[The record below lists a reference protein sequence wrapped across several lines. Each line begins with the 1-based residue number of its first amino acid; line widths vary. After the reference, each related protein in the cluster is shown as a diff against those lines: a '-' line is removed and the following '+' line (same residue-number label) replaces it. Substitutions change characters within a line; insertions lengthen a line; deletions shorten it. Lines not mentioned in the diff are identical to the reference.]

1 MHAEWCARTPSPDR
15 REDSPDRVALQSP
28 VLVADRCDCC
38 RPASGTRVGN
48 DNADVAPVI
57 GSLAV
62 ARRALPRLQRPWRQ
76 SRVTCVLA
84 NGLCEPGVCHGM
96 RFVAPF
102 RLPIWSI
109 RPQAKAVFP
118 PKWVELFHG
127 ACRSEERRVGKECVI
142 TFRSRW
148 SPYH

>member
-28 VLVADRCDCC
+28 VLVAARCDCC

-62 ARRALPRLQRPWRQ
+62 ARRALPSLQSPWPQ
-76 SRVTCVLA
+76 SRVPCLLAHGQTGSATSRGRALLDVEVSGGPVL
-84 NGLCEPGVCHGM
+84 
-96 RFVAPF
+96 
-102 RLPIWSI
+102 
-109 RPQAKAVFP
+109 
-118 PKWVELFHG
+118 
-127 ACRSEERRVGKECVI
+127 
-142 TFRSRW
+142 
-148 SPYH
+148 

>member
-1 MHAEWCARTPSPDR
+1 MIRRPPRSTRTDTLFPYPTLFRS
-15 REDSPDRVALQSP
+15 
-28 VLVADRCDCC
+28 
-38 RPASGTRVGN
+38 N

-102 RLPIWSI
+102 RLRIWSI
-109 RPQAKAVFP
+109 RPQATAAFP

-127 ACRSEERRVGKECVI
+127 ACVREGRRKPDG
-142 TFRSRW
+142 
-148 SPYH
+148 

>member
-62 ARRALPRLQRPWRQ
+62 ARRALTRLQRPWRQ
-76 SRVTCVLA
+76 SRAPRLVA
-84 NGLCEPGVCHGM
+84 NGTSGRETGWERGWQEGSISV
-96 RFVAPF
+96 VA
-102 RLPIWSI
+102 
-109 RPQAKAVFP
+109 V
-118 PKWVELFHG
+118 
-127 ACRSEERRVGKECVI
+127 
-142 TFRSRW
+142 
-148 SPYH
+148 Y